1 MAFDIAKAIES
12 IGGAVNKGFS
22 YAEKAKDKQSESEI
36 IKTNKRYIRALNVA
50 EELILLTYRYYN
62 NFNQKD
68 QEQYNQLIQKFI
80 KYN

>member
-12 IGGAVNKGFS
+12 IGGAVNSGFS

-36 IKTNKRYIRALNVA
+36 IKTNKRYVKALNVA

-62 NFNQKD
+62 DFKEKD
-68 QEQYNQLIQKFI
+68 QEHYSDLIQKFI